1 MNLKKK
7 NFFIRGLLSPIA
19 MPKFLLLVLLAP
31 WQRVAYESFGATT
44 FGWKATIWLLIYV
57 PLLAAL
63 IFYSDSMFGKKFW
76 KLSRS

>member
-1 MNLKKK
+1 MNLAKK

-19 MPKFLLLVLLAP
+19 MPKVLLLVLVSP
-31 WQRVAYESFGATT
+31 WQRVAYEFFDATT
-44 FGWKATIWLLIYV
+44 FGWKLTIWLLIYL
-57 PLLAAL
+57 PLFAAL